1 MLVLKPR
8 TFDCLTLILPL
19 AWGTFL
25 SDPGVGLLLLQK
37 KRFDLSVPLHIEEIP
52 KHLVL

>member
-8 TFDCLTLILPL
+8 TLDCWTLILPL
-19 AWGTFL
+19 AWNTFL
-25 SDPGVGLLLLQK
+25 SDPAVGFVLLQ